1 MERESGERE
10 WRGRES
16 ERGKRSRVDMAVE
29 EGAGFL
35 SQVSTAGFHVV
46 IIIVGCLRL
55 G

>member
-1 MERESGERE
+1 MERE
-10 WRGRES
+10 RGRES
-16 ERGKRSRVDMAVE
+16 ERGKRSLVDMAVE

-46 IIIVGCLRL
+46 IIIIIIGCLRL